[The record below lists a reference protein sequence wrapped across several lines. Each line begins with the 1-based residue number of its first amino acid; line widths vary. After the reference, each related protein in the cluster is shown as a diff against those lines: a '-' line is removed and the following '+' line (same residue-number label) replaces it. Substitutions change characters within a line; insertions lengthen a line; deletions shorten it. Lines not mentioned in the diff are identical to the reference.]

1 MEKRICKVYGM
12 SCAACSATVEKS
24 LNNLNGVSNAVVS
37 LASEE
42 ASFEYDGKIIS
53 EDKISREIEK
63 AGYRL
68 VFDEDSGD
76 SDEKA
81 RRIMKVRLTISLC
94 FAAVLF
100 VSSMFL
106 HASPYIQLAL
116 CIPVIICGYS
126 FFTNGFLNLF
136 KGHPNMDSL
145 VAVGSTSSFI
155 FSLINL
161 LFTDSNYYYFE
172 GVATIIALVMLGKNI
187 ELKSRRKAGDSI
199 RELMNLVP
207 QKATVIIDGKQIE
220 TDISDIKIGDLILVH
235 QGEKIATDGIITE
248 GDADIDESMLT
259 GESLPVSKH
268 AGSAVYAATINTD
281 NAFVYRATSIGSGTV
296 LASIVRMVR
305 EAQNSKAPIQ
315 RIADKVAGIFVP
327 AVMAISL
334 VTFLAWF
341 CTGHDLSF
349 SLTNA
354 VSVLVIACPCS
365 LGLATPI
372 AVMAATGKGAN
383 LGILFRDAQ
392 ALEKLSQMKNVMFDK
407 TGTLTNG
414 NPEVFYYSSEET
426 LALAAVAEQRSNHP
440 FAKAITRAYKGN
452 VTEEIKFSTVIPG
465 QGVVTRCSN
474 KKIIAGNKT
483 LMNDNGI
490 TIAEGEPEAQVYIAV
505 DDKYI
510 GCIVIKDSLRKEAA
524 EVVSVLENN
533 GLKVHMLTGDNQITA
548 DEIAEECGIENVHAQ
563 MLPNDKLSFI
573 ENTGKN
579 IMVGDGINDAPALE
593 KADIGIAMG
602 SANDVAVKSADV
614 VIVRNNLKSVYTA
627 IRLSKA
633 AVKNIK
639 LSLFWAFFYNA
650 LGIPVAAGILT
661 LFKGPSLNPM
671 LCALC
676 MSLSSISVVLNAL
689 RLRKFSEEEKNHI
702 QH

>member
-1 MEKRICKVYGM
+1 MKKEICKVYGM
-12 SCAACSATVEKS
+12 SCAACSATVEKT
-24 LNNLNGVSNAVVS
+24 LNNLNGVQNTVVS

-42 ASFEYDGKIIS
+42 ASFEYDEKIIS
-53 EDKISREIEK
+53 KDKISEAVGK
-63 AGYRL
+63 TGYRL
-68 VFDEDSGD
+68 VFDENAGN

-81 RRIMKVRLTISLC
+81 ERIMKFRLTVSLC

-100 VSSMFL
+100 VSSMVL
-106 HASPYIQLAL
+106 HVSPFIQLAL
-116 CIPVIICGYS
+116 CIPVIISGYT
-126 FFTNGFLNLF
+126 FFTNGFRNLF

-145 VAVGSTSSFI
+145 VAVGSTASFI
-155 FSLINL
+155 FSLVNL
-161 LFTDSNYYYFE
+161 IFTDSAYYYFE

-220 TDISDIKIGDLILVH
+220 TNISDIKKGDLILVH

-248 GDADIDESMLT
+248 GTADIDESMLT
-259 GESLPVSKH
+259 GESLPVSKQI
-268 AGSAVYAATINTD
+268 GDTVYAATINTD
-281 NAFVYRATSIGSGTV
+281 NSFVFRATSIGSETV
-296 LASIVRMVR
+296 LSSIVRMVR

-327 AVMAISL
+327 AVMAISM

-341 CTGHDLSF
+341 CTGHGLSF

-392 ALEKLSQMKNVMFDK
+392 ALEKLSQMENVMFDK

-440 FAKAITRAYKGN
+440 FAKAILRAYTGD
-452 VTEEIKFSTVIPG
+452 VTEEVKFCTVIPG

-483 LMNDNGI
+483 LMNDNEIII
-490 TIAEGEPEAQVYIAV
+490 TDGEPDAQVYVAV
-505 DDKYI
+505 DGKYI
-510 GCIVIKDSLRKEAA
+510 GCIVIKDSLRKEASQ
-524 EVVSVLENN
+524 VVNLLENN
-533 GLKVHMLTGDNQITA
+533 GLTVHMLTGDNQITA
-548 DEIAEECGIENVHAQ
+548 DEIAKECGIKNVHAQ

-573 ENTGKN
+573 ENIGKS

-614 VIVRNNLKSVYTA
+614 VIVRNNLISVFTA

-633 AVKNIK
+633 AVNNIK
-639 LSLFWAFFYNA
+639 LSLFWAFFYNT

-689 RLRKFSEEEKNHI
+689 RLRKFSEVEQNHKK
-702 QH
+702 H